1 MNSIP
6 TISSIFYA
14 EFDTVQGPKL
24 VFQVPE
30 NVLKSSEFDALC
42 EYIIPKSDLCGR
54 YITITIGSFK
64 ICGLPVAIED
74 SKYDRNCLLFNLC
87 FVFNIDD
94 DTSVFEGV
102 VRKMSR
108 ELSSLELESELISNA
123 SKKLQLR
130 DIIEQIYN
138 DLNTFYES
146 QISVGEFNRINLKVF
161 CTIVNLLGLSSI

>member
-6 TISSIFYA
+6 TISGIFYA
-14 EFDTVQGPKL
+14 EFDTIQGPKL
-24 VFQVPE
+24 VLQVPE
-30 NVLKSSEFDALC
+30 NALKSSDFDALC
-42 EYIIPKSDLCGR
+42 EYLIPKKDLCGR
-54 YITITIGSFK
+54 YINITVGSFQ

-74 SKYDRNCLLFNLC
+74 PKYDRNCLLFNLC
-87 FVFNIDD
+87 FVFNVGD

-108 ELSSLELESELISNA
+108 ELTSLELESEFMSDP

-138 DLNTFYES
+138 DLNTYFES
-146 QISVGEFNRINLKVF
+146 QISVGEFNRINLKV
-161 CTIVNLLGLSSI
+161 IGYS